1 MRPLLV
7 AACCCVL
14 ALAAP
19 AQPADTTA
27 SPDGERLVAAVHPT
41 PPFAI
46 KNDDGTWDGAAVE
59 LWRDLGRA
67 EGFEAALVEVSADE
81 LIDAVAN
88 GRADLALTTVAS
100 AEDERRVDFAM
111 PYYTATL
118 GMAESR
124 GSSVGE
130 VLSRLFSPLFF
141 KTVLG
146 IAVLLLLV
154 GVVAWLVERGSNEDD
169 FRQGIHGVWDG
180 FYWAG
185 VTMSTIGYGDKAP
198 RTAGGRALA
207 LVWMLVSM
215 AVTAALTAALVS
227 ALGLR
232 DGGRAQLPGDV
243 RGQTVAV
250 VEGTAAADYL
260 DAERVR
266 TQAFSSEQAAFE
278 ALDGDSVDV
287 IVGSTPVLEHALGEG
302 GFSRFVVEATKTE
315 PQPWAFAVPAGSPL
329 RERLSRAVLAHTST
343 PAWQATVERY
353 MPLSKR

>member
-1 MRPLLV
+1 MRYLLA
-7 AACCCVL
+7 AACCCGF
-14 ALAAP
+14 ALAAI
-19 AQPADTTA
+19 AQPADTQMPQ
-27 SPDGERLVAAVHPT
+27 SGERLVAAVHPT

-67 EGFEAALVEVSADE
+67 EGFEAALVEVPADE
-81 LIDAVAN
+81 LIGAVAR

-100 AEDERRVDFAM
+100 AEGERLVDFAT

-118 GMAESR
+118 GIAEER
-124 GSSVGE
+124 GSSVAQ
-130 VLSRLFSPLFF
+130 VLMRLFSPLFF
-141 KTVLG
+141 KIALG

-154 GVVAWLVERGSNEDD
+154 GVVAWLVERGSNKDE

-198 RTAGGRALA
+198 RTVGGRTLA

-215 AVTAALTAALVS
+215 VVTAALTAALVS

-232 DGGRAQLPGDV
+232 DGGRASLPGDV

-250 VEGTAAADYL
+250 VEGSAAVDYL

-266 TQAFSSEQAAFE
+266 TRAFPTDRAAFE
-278 ALDGDSVDV
+278 ALRRDSADV
-287 IVGSTPVLEHALGEG
+287 LVGSTPVLEHSLGAG
-302 GFSRFVVEATKTE
+302 GFSRFTVAATKAE
-315 PQPWAFAVPAGSPL
+315 PQSWAFAVPTGSPL
-329 RERLSRAVLAHTST
+329 RERLSRAVLAHTAT

-353 MPLSKR
+353 MPSSP

>member
-1 MRPLLV
+1 VRLILLLV
-7 AACCCVL
+7 LSSSVAVS
-14 ALAAP
+14 
-19 AQPADTTA
+19 AQPADTTTA
-27 SPDGERLVAAVHPT
+27 PGGERLVAAVHST

-67 EGFEAALVEVSADE
+67 EGFEAALVEVPDGN
-81 LIDAVAN
+81 LIAAVAS

-100 AEDERRVDFAM
+100 AEDERLVDFAT

-118 GMAESR
+118 GVAEPRAS
-124 GSSVGE
+124 GIGQ
-130 VLSRLFSPLFF
+130 VLTRLLSPLFF
-141 KTVLG
+141 KIALG
-146 IAVLLLLV
+146 LAGLLLLV
-154 GVVAWLVERGSNEDD
+154 GIIAWLVERRENTDD
-169 FRQGIHGVWDG
+169 FREGKEGVWDG

-198 RTAGGRALA
+198 RTLGGQSLA

-232 DGGRAQLPGDV
+232 DGGRASLPGDV
-243 RGQTVAV
+243 RGQTVGV
-250 VEGTAAADYL
+250 VEGSAAATYL

-266 TQAFSSEQAAFE
+266 TRPFPTQQAAFE
-278 ALDGDSVDV
+278 ALERDSVDV
-287 IVGSTPVLEHALGEG
+287 LVGSTPVLEHALNEG
-302 GFSRFVVEATKTE
+302 GFDRFVVEATEAE

-329 RERLSRAVLAHTST
+329 RERFSRAVLRHTTT

-353 MPLSKR
+353 MPSSP